1 MFEWQLGG
9 KTDVGRVRELN
20 EDCIYT
26 NQNLGFVVLA
36 DGMGGHQ
43 GGEIASAMAVSS
55 ISQDLENAN
64 ASLNK
69 GNEAEQAQAIAQLL
83 DACVSKANAEIFIT
97 AEEND
102 HYRGMGTTVVVALT
116 HNNSLHFAHVG
127 DSRLYRLRNGE
138 LQQLTKDHSLI
149 NELLDQG
156 YFKTLEEA
164 QSAGQKNVITRAVG
178 IGDSVQ
184 VDVGTCEALENDIY
198 LLCSDGLNDMIS
210 DEEIS
215 ITLNEFNGE
224 LEPTLESLITKAC
237 EAGGRDNVSVI
248 LLHSQKGSLIKK
260 SLNWLFKS

>member
-20 EDCIYT
+20 EDCIHT
-26 NQNLGFVVLA
+26 NKALGFVVLA

-43 GGEIASAMAVSS
+43 GGEIASAMAVAS
-55 ISQDLENAN
+55 IAQDLESAN

-69 GNEAEQAQAIAQLL
+69 GSDEQQQQAIADLL
-83 DACVSKANAEIFIT
+83 DASINKANAEIFLT
-97 AEEND
+97 SEEND

-116 HNNSLHFAHVG
+116 HENRLHFAHVG
-127 DSRLYRLRNGE
+127 DSRLYRIRKGE

-164 QSAGQKNVITRAVG
+164 QQAGQKNVITRAVG
-178 IGDSVQ
+178 IGESVQ
-184 VDVGTCEALENDIY
+184 VDVGLSDVQENDLF

-210 DEEIS
+210 DQEIS
-215 ITLNEFNGE
+215 DTLNDFQGE
-224 LEPTLESLITKAC
+224 LEHTMEALIKKAC
-237 EAGGRDNVSVI
+237 EAGGRDNVSVM
-248 LLHSQKGSLIKK
+248 LLHAQKGSLIKK
-260 SLNWLFKS
+260 SLGWLFKS